1 MSLIDLIKNA
11 CGGSDDKEYDVFGQP
26 TTFVNPFAKDKIVAN
41 HEAGKSQDEV
51 QVDVDKQE
59 GYAIDAEFADKAA
72 RLMDEHTQAV
82 IGMIKGSWK
91 TEREE
96 LLKQVEDA
104 KKAVE
109 DIKAQMQS
117 NEANRRQ
124 AQSRANDMSAR
135 ISEVEAEREKF
146 EIENK
151 SLQSRL
157 KAMEAKGGVDNL
169 NAELDRVKKELEEQ
183 TAEVECLT
191 AAAKEAAEGPSV
203 EELNKQIQQRDEV
216 IEQLRVNNS
225 EIQERLAEYEE
236 ELKGA
241 EELQAAL
248 VEVEQF
254 KEKKNAEI
262 AALRQQVAEYKSRDT
277 EFDQMRKDCIVLRDD
292 NEKLNREIEE
302 LKATAEVQYR
312 RSVEAGNTIDGL
324 KSQLAQAKASAD
336 DINNKFNALNA
347 DGNEKQANF
356 AKIVAERDDARAE
369 LKRAKVLQD
378 RLQHEANAMK
388 DAIVE
393 KDRQIAALRQM
404 AASKMSAAMPASAP
418 LDNDIPFDSGE
429 DAFVDDADDTA
440 RPPHPGDDSQ
450 LTLF

>member
-1 MSLIDLIKNA
+1 MSLIDLIKSA

-26 TTFVNPFAKDKIVAN
+26 TTFVNPFAKDKIVAE
-41 HEAGKSQDEV
+41 HEAGKAQDEM
-51 QVDVDKQE
+51 QIEVDKQE

-82 IGMIKGSWK
+82 IDMIKGSWK

-109 DIKAQMQS
+109 EVKEQMQT

-157 KAMEAKGGVDNL
+157 KAMEVKGGVDNL
-169 NAELDRVKKELEEQ
+169 NAELDKVKKELEEK
-183 TAEVECLT
+183 TAEVERLI
-191 AAAKEAAEGPSV
+191 AAANEAAEGPSV
-203 EELNKQIQQRDEV
+203 EDLTKQIQQRDEL
-216 IEQLRVNNS
+216 IEQMRVNNS
-225 EIQERLAEYEE
+225 ELQEQLTACEE

-241 EELQAAL
+241 EELQSAL
-248 VEVEQF
+248 EEVEQF

-262 AALRQQVAEYKSRDT
+262 ASLREQVAEYKTRDT
-277 EFDQMRKDCIVLRDD
+277 EFDQMRKDCIVMKDD
-292 NEKLNREIEE
+292 NDRLNREIEE

-312 RSVEAGNTIDGL
+312 RSVEAGNTIDAL
-324 KSQLAQAKASAD
+324 KQQLAQAKANAD

-356 AKIVAERDDARAE
+356 AKIVAERDDAKAE
-369 LKRAKVLQD
+369 LKRAKVLQE
-378 RLQHEANAMK
+378 RLQHEAQAMK
-388 DAIVE
+388 DAIAE
-393 KDRQIAALRQM
+393 RDMQIAALQQ
-404 AASKMSAAMPASAP
+404 ASANAGQETGANP
-418 LDNDIPFDSGE
+418 MGNDIPFDAGE
-429 DAFVDDADDTA
+429 DAFVDDDADDNA
-440 RPPHPGDDSQ
+440 RPPHPGDDAQ
-450 LTLF
+450 LSLF